1 LTGSGAGR
9 YAHCLD
15 KMADPLDKLAAPA
28 KTGAPQ
34 RSAADV
40 GNILRLVRK
49 RKWMIL
55 GITLAVPAVVGLASS
70 KQIPTY
76 QATASIVIDLAVP
89 QYMGVGWR
97 DVVEI
102 ESNWWS
108 SRESLE
114 TEFRVLRSESQAV
127 AVAKA
132 LCDRK
137 LSNGRPALLHFMPSA
152 TCSAADFQAASALIL
167 GATRIDPIKDS
178 RIVNLSATATSPEV
192 AAVVANISA
201 TVYLER
207 NLERR
212 LSQSRS
218 AATWLGGES
227 TDLATQLHDA
237 EQALV
242 EFKKKNN
249 IVSVNLEDRQ
259 NDLNL
264 RRGTISDKLN
274 KIEVELIT
282 IRAQR
287 ELLSSQTALDPV
299 TDFNPVLA
307 ESESATQL
315 KALYMEQY
323 VKFLELR
330 SKYLEKH
337 PLVVAAEA
345 RLNAIKADLS
355 REVELARKGVEA
367 HYQTLTKQAADLQ
380 QVLDKSIKE
389 SLELEARASEY
400 NHLKRTLDRYVK
412 LADQVGGREQETSLA
427 THLKTNNV
435 RILDLARV
443 PTAPVSPDVPR
454 AVGVATAIGLI
465 LAFGLAV
472 LIESLDNTI
481 KSQEDLEEGIGLS
494 FLGLIPSINVD
505 RKREEET
512 RAAGTGPP
520 ESKDVFVWMSPKSSV
535 AECCRSIRTNLL
547 FMTPDR
553 PAKSLL
559 VTSAG
564 PQEGKTTVAV
574 NLAISFAQ
582 SGLSVLLVDTD
593 MRRPRLHKAFG
604 IPGNVDGLSRAVVGE
619 CDVLS
624 VVRETGVPDLSVL
637 PCGACPPNPAELLHA
652 DRFKRIVEQ
661 LTSKYDRVIF
671 DSPPVAAVTDPVIL
685 ARLTEGTV
693 FVAKAGLTSKD
704 SLARAYRQLT
714 LDGGVNVLGCVVNDL
729 DVSKHSRYGY
739 YYYYYSRYGS
749 YYSADDKAAA
759 PTG

>member
-1 LTGSGAGR
+1 
-9 YAHCLD
+9 
-15 KMADPLDKLAAPA
+15 MADPLDKLATAP
-28 KTGAPQ
+28 KTGTTHK
-34 RSAADV
+34 STADV

-55 GITLAVPAVVGLASS
+55 AISVAVPVVVGVASS
-70 KQIPTY
+70 KQTPTY
-76 QATASIVIDLAVP
+76 QATASIVIDIAVP
-89 QYMGVGWR
+89 QYMGTGFR
-97 DVVEI
+97 DVVEM
-102 ESNWWS
+102 EPSWWS
-108 SRESLE
+108 SRENLE
-114 TEFRVLRSESQAV
+114 TEFRVLRSDSQAV
-127 AVAKA
+127 AVAKS

-137 LSNGRPALLHFMPSA
+137 LSNGQPALRFFIPDA
-152 TCSAADFQAASALIL
+152 TCTNAAEFQSAAKTIQTIL
-167 GATRIDPIKDS
+167 RVDPVKDS
-178 RIVNLSATATSPEV
+178 RIVTLSATTTSPEV
-192 AAVVANISA
+192 AALVANTSA

-212 LSQSRS
+212 LSQSRN
-218 AATWLGGES
+218 AATWLGSEYG
-227 TDLATQLHDA
+227 DLATQLHDA

-249 IVSVNLEDRQ
+249 IVAVNLEDRQ
-259 NDLNL
+259 NDLSIM
-264 RRGTISDKLN
+264 RQSITDKLS
-274 KIEVELIT
+274 KLEVELISL
-282 IRAQR
+282 RAQR
-287 ELLSSQTALDPV
+287 DILNSQKALDPV
-299 TDFNPVLA
+299 TEFNPAMA
-307 ESESATQL
+307 ESEVASEL
-315 KALYMEQY
+315 KQHYMDQY

-330 SKYLEKH
+330 SKYLDKH
-337 PLVVAAEA
+337 PMVVAAEA
-345 RLNAIKADLS
+345 RLNAIKSDLA
-355 REVELARKGVEA
+355 RELEVARKGVEV
-367 HYQTLTKQAADLQ
+367 HYQTLSKQVADLRDA
-380 QVLDKSIKE
+380 LDKSTKE
-389 SLELEARASEY
+389 SLQLEARSSEY
-400 NHLKRTLDRYVK
+400 NHLKRTLDRFVK
-412 LADQVGGREQETSLA
+412 LTDQVGGREQETSLA

-435 RILDLARV
+435 RILDPAR
-443 PTAPVSPDVPR
+443 APSTPISPDVPR
-454 AVGVATAIGLI
+454 AVGVAAAIGLI

-481 KSQEDLEEGIGLS
+481 KSQEDLEEGIGMS
-494 FLGLIPSINVD
+494 FLGLIPSISVD
-505 RKREEET
+505 RKQPES
-512 RAAGTGPP
+512 APPPKNGPP
-520 ESKDVFVWMSPKSSV
+520 DSKDVFIWLNPKSSV

-547 FMTPDR
+547 FMTPDK
-553 PAKSLL
+553 PARSLL

-593 MRRPRLHKAFG
+593 MRRPRLHKTFG
-604 IPGNVDGLSRAVVGE
+604 IPGNVDGLSKAVVGE

-624 VVRETGVPDLSVL
+624 VVRETGVPDLYVL

-661 LTSKYDRVIF
+661 LTSRYDRVIF

-685 ARLTEGTV
+685 ARLTDGTV

-704 SLARAYRQLT
+704 ALSRAYRQLT

-749 YYSADDKAAA
+749 YYGADEKAAPA